1 MNSLKILVHFSL
13 FRLFN
18 LAKEGFNGLAK
29 IFLEQVRSGHFEST
43 ARKYFR
49 MTHKNGGGR
58 IGGGGGIG
66 STRGLFNRLHLQ
78 PSSESM

>member
-1 MNSLKILVHFSL
+1 MHFSL

-29 IFLEQVRSGHFEST
+29 IFLKQVRCGYFEST

-49 MTHKNGGGR
+49 MSHKKMEEA
-58 IGGGGGIG
+58 
-66 STRGLFNRLHLQ
+66 
-78 PSSESM
+78 ESGVAMALEAYLVW